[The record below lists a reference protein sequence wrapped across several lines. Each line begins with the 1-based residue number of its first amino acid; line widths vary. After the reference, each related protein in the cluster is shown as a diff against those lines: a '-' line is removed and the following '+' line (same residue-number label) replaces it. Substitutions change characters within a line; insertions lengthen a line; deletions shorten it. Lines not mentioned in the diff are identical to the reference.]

1 MRNIISIILA
11 AGKGTRLNC
20 LDKPKVMLEIG
31 DKPMIEYSVK
41 TMEDF
46 DVKKIIVVIGFKG
59 ELIRNYFKDR
69 VEYVDQ
75 KEQLGTGHAVRV
87 AKDLIKDFKG
97 YVLISYGDMPFLKKE
112 MFESLIDKCDDKNL
126 DGCILTVDIKK
137 NPPEWGRIIRDND
150 KNVLKI
156 VEQKDASFEEL
167 KITELNIGVYCFKAK
182 ALLENLDLIKTKNV
196 QHEYYLTDL
205 IEIMNKKGLRL
216 DTVVTDDLGNIVGI
230 NRSEEL
236 ERARS
241 MVR

>member
-20 LDKPKVMLEIG
+20 LDMPKVMLEIG
-31 DKPMIEYSVK
+31 DKPMIEYSIK
-41 TMEDF
+41 TMENF
-46 DVKKIIVVIGFKG
+46 GVKRTIVVIGFRG
-59 ELIRNYFKDR
+59 ELIRNYLKNR

-75 KEQLGTGHAVRV
+75 KEQLGTGHAVMQ
-87 AKDLIKDFKG
+87 AKSLLKNFDG
-97 YVLISYGDMPFLKKE
+97 YALISYGDMPFLTKE
-112 MFESLIDKCDDKNL
+112 MFSSLINKCEKNNL

-137 NPPEWGRIIRDND
+137 NPPEWGRIVRD
-150 KNVLKI
+150 KNGNVLRI
-156 VEQKDASFEEL
+156 VEQKDASKEEL
-167 KITELNIGVYCFKAK
+167 EISELNTGVYCFKAK
-182 ALLENLDLIKTKNV
+182 ALSENLDLIKTKNV

-216 DTVVTDDLGNIVGI
+216 DTVVTDDLENIIGI
-230 NRSEEL
+230 NRPEEL